1 MVYFRFCIR
10 MICLTLSLHKKIS
23 IIFLSGK
30 YQNCTFKY
38 SHDTEFISFS
48 VFRSGASPP
57 VSISPGLYHH
67 PQSDLAIQHLCITI
81 RDPGYQ
87 KILSLLITLKTGS
100 ADLLNPSHGYN
111 IPIKQRIY
119 FREIQNQTVSGFI
132 LKIHSKSH

>member
-1 MVYFRFCIR
+1 
-10 MICLTLSLHKKIS
+10 MILNLSH
-23 IIFLSGK
+23 F
-30 YQNCTFKY
+30 Q
-38 SHDTEFISFS
+38 FS
-48 VFRSGASPP
+48 AVEHPP

-81 RDPGYQ
+81 RDSGYQ

-119 FREIQNQTVSGFI
+119 FREIHNQTVSDFI

>member
-48 VFRSGASPP
+48 VFRSGASP
-57 VSISPGLYHH
+57 GLYHH

-87 KILSLLITLKTGS
+87 KTLSLLITLKTGN
-100 ADLLNPSHGYN
+100 ADLLNLSHGYN

-119 FREIQNQTVSGFI
+119 FREIHNQTVSDFI
-132 LKIHSKSH
+132 LKIRSKSH